1 MVVAAERG
9 RDAGRFGDGIIA
21 VTDDRQLA
29 ERVADLLNRLDP
41 AHFKPPQKGPGFG
54 WF

>member
-1 MVVAAERG
+1 MVVADDRG
-9 RDAGRFGDGIIA
+9 RDAGKLGVGIIA

-29 ERVADLLNRLDP
+29 ERLAGLLNRVDP